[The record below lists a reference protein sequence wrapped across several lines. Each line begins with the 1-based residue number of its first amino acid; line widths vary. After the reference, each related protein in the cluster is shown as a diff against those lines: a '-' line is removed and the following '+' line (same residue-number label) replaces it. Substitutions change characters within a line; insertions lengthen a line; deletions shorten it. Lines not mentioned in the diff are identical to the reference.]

1 MAMKRAMVLGVSS
14 RALLAACEQLGLDV
28 AALLAA
34 ADIDR
39 RALDDPDARLP
50 GERVT
55 ALWREALARSGRA
68 DLALRAAESLP
79 FGAYAVIDFM
89 CRNSATIGEGMQRIS
104 RYFPL
109 INSAVELPI
118 EAGADAVRF
127 AVVDPTDPAGPP
139 PAYVEYTLAA
149 VFLRT
154 RTAVGVP
161 FRLVRVELAH
171 PAPADAETHA
181 RIFECPLRF
190 GAPRSQLVIARA
202 VWDTP
207 VARGDSGLAAV
218 LERHAQMLMSEL
230 PRAGDAIGQVRA
242 AIQRELGGGDPSLGR
257 VARALGTSR
266 RALQR
271 RLASEGV
278 MFNDLLD
285 EVRSAVARSHL
296 ARRELS
302 VAEVGYLIGFA
313 EQSSFSRA
321 FKRWTGSSPAD
332 FRRTAEPA
340 PAAPTTRRA
349 PGSAPSS
356 TTRRARTRSPRRR
369 RSPRGSGAATGA

>member
-1 MAMKRAMVLGVSS
+1 MKGAMVLGVSS
-14 RALLAACEQLGLDV
+14 RALLGACEKLGLDV
-28 AALLAA
+28 GAMLAA
-34 ADIDR
+34 AGIDR
-39 RALDDPDARLP
+39 GALDDPDARLP
-50 GERVT
+50 GERV
-55 ALWREALARSGRA
+55 AVLWREALARSGDP

-79 FGAYAVIDFM
+79 FGAYAVVDFL

-118 EAGADAVRF
+118 DTGADAVRF
-127 AVVDPTDPAGPP
+127 GVVAPGVPAGPP
-139 PAYVEYTLAA
+139 RAYVEYTLAA

-154 RTAVGVP
+154 RIAVGVP
-161 FRLVRVELAH
+161 FQLLRLELAH
-171 PAPADAETHA
+171 PAPADTRTYA
-181 RIFECPLRF
+181 RIFECPLQF
-190 GAPRSQLVIARA
+190 GAPRSQLVIARG

-242 AIQRELGGGDPSLGR
+242 AIHRELGGGDPSLDR
-257 VARALGTSR
+257 VARALGASG

-271 RLASEGV
+271 RLAGEGV

-285 EVRSAVARSHL
+285 DVRSAVARSHL
-296 ARRELS
+296 TRRELS
-302 VAEVGYLIGFA
+302 IAEIGHLLGFA

-321 FKRWTGSSPAD
+321 FKRWTGSSPAE

-340 PAAPTTRRA
+340 PGAPATR
-349 PGSAPSS
+349 
-356 TTRRARTRSPRRR
+356 
-369 RSPRGSGAATGA
+369 